1 MRRILGTVLQIQV
14 RAWAVV
20 TFVIVVVVAVTVG
33 VSLYGNQSHR
43 FAEKLN
49 AEQTSRIDSGRLQRE
64 QNDYTLCE
72 RIDGVLNITRAVVDT
87 AFTGTVT
94 ITAQQ
99 VAKLPATTRRLLEEL
114 APVLEDSS
122 RATTVTK
129 AHVLDQIPDGADCGP
144 APPGVVPTTTPP
156 TTAPRSG

>member
-14 RAWAVV
+14 RAWAVIAFV
-20 TFVIVVVVAVTVG
+20 VVIVAAVSVG
-33 VSLYGNQSHR
+33 VTLYGHQNHH
-43 FAEKLN
+43 FAETLN
-49 AEQTSRIDSGRLQRE
+49 AEQNARIDSGRLQRE

-72 RIDGVLNITRAVVDT
+72 RIDGVLGVTRAVVDT

-114 APVLEDSS
+114 APALQDSS

-129 AHVLDQIPDGADCGP
+129 AHVLDQIPDAADCGRP
-144 APPGVVPTTTPP
+144 PPGVVPTTAP
-156 TTAPRSG
+156 TTTRPSG

>member
-14 RAWAVV
+14 RAWAVIAFV
-20 TFVIVVVVAVTVG
+20 VVIVGAVSAG
-33 VSLYGNQSHR
+33 VTLYGNQNHR

-72 RIDGVLNITRAVVDT
+72 RIDGVLGVTRAVVDT

-94 ITAQQ
+94 ITAEQ
-99 VAKLPATTRRLLEEL
+99 VSKLPATTRRLLEEL
-114 APVLEDSS
+114 APILADSS

-129 AHVLDQIPDGADCGP
+129 AHVLDQIPDAADCGP
-144 APPGVVPTTTPP
+144 APPGAVP
-156 TTAPRSG
+156 TTAPSTTTGG